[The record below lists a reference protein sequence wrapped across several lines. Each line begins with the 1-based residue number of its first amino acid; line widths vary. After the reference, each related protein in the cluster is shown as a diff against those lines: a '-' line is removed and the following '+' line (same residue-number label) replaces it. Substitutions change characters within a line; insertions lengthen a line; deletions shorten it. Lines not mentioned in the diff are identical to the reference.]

1 MDERSAKFELLGMAV
16 KAQPK
21 LADMVKTY
29 AKLLGEEQERQSK
42 AAKQADD
49 ELHQMAAEVLKQVDV
64 LLQNKMYADALAI
77 VRQLRQ
83 MLPADNELIALEE
96 ELEKVGK

>member
-1 MDERSAKFELLGMAV
+1 MDILL
-16 KAQPK
+16 
-21 LADMVKTY
+21 
-29 AKLLGEEQERQSK
+29 
-42 AAKQADD
+42 
-49 ELHQMAAEVLKQVDV
+49 H
-64 LLQNKMYADALAI
+64 NKMYADALAI